1 MKYPV
6 KLGDEA
12 IVAPM
17 SLFHPELLGIM
28 GPQLVRTQGRCTGDP
43 EDPHDEFYLQMTSRE
58 VRIWIV
64 FSWYF
69 YLENVLIKILY

>member
-12 IVAPM
+12 IIAPM

-58 VRIWIV
+58 VILQF
-64 FSWYF
+64 FSSHCNF
-69 YLENVLIKILY
+69 HVENS